1 MLAGGVLLGN
11 EFANKCNV
19 IPGFITDVL
28 LIFSLGLK
36 HFSGVDSF
44 AFLVQCV
51 ISVFWEVNN
60 SKQMEGSM
68 TY

>member
-11 EFANKCNV
+11 EFANKCNI
-19 IPGFITDVL
+19 IPGFITDVS

-44 AFLVQCV
+44 
-51 ISVFWEVNN
+51 VFWYNVLLV
-60 SKQMEGSM
+60 SFGR
-68 TY
+68 